1 LQAGSFTAPSSTLSL
16 QGDFL
21 HSGGTFSHNNGTLSL
36 TGSSQTVS
44 CAPSEGTTFYHLTKT
59 SSSSS
64 TLTFTAG
71 RTCTIEGTL
80 TLKGTSSSFLKLRSS
95 SSGTQFTLAPQGS
108 TALQYLDVKDS
119 KILGITI
126 DATDTSLYTNSGNNS
141 GWTFN
146 RAPSILSL
154 SSPYQH
160 TDGSGY
166 LTFTLTYKDPD
177 QDNLSLK
184 IEFSPDEGNT
194 WYKAQIASLSSSS
207 ASLSNSSTYQITSL
221 PSSSSSSSLTITWN
235 TLSSLSAYP
244 LKGRFA
250 HLRLR
255 ITPADP
261 LTTGSP
267 YTYTFSSLVLD
278 NEAPRFPSSSSLSV
292 SYSSSSSS
300 FLLSW
305 GAEGVTEESFSHY
318 AVVWGEDYTAV
329 NTWDTSSASLWNHD
343 DDTNLALASTTTTTI
358 PFSTLPSSTTTTYY
372 FHLRAYDQY
381 GNYSSLTLS
390 SYTLNP
396 SSLTA
401 TTSQTQEKTPSSP
414 SSSLTPST
422 LKEEKPTIAQVLEK
436 LKRGE
441 IPFRTPA
448 AFHLENLA
456 KQARARRARQFQA
469 FHRLFSILGLQ
480 TSSFS
485 LFSSLPSSL
494 NPQTYLASLS
504 RSLASSPLF
513 HKISLLLQKARDNRY
528 RLALKTEQYLSSL
541 LPSRYLYRFSSA
553 LQTLLALLQGKYRY
567 PLAIT
572 GVTVSHPLSHQTL
585 ITWETSR
592 PTWGKL
598 NWGEDLSWDH
608 FSLTNQE
615 APLKQHE
622 VLLSNLK
629 PSTTY
634 YFEIIVKD
642 PLTQEQTYDAF
653 YKFVTPES
661 SSW

>member
-1 LQAGSFTAPSSTLSL
+1 
-16 QGDFL
+16 
-21 HSGGTFSHNNGTLSL
+21 
-36 TGSSQTVS
+36 
-44 CAPSEGTTFYHLTKT
+44 
-59 SSSSS
+59 
-64 TLTFTAG
+64 
-71 RTCTIEGTL
+71 
-80 TLKGTSSSFLKLRSS
+80 
-95 SSGTQFTLAPQGS
+95 
-108 TALQYLDVKDS
+108 
-119 KILGITI
+119 
-126 DATDTSLYTNSGNNS
+126 
-141 GWTFN
+141 
-146 RAPSILSL
+146 
-154 SSPYQH
+154 
-160 TDGSGY
+160 
-166 LTFTLTYKDPD
+166 
-177 QDNLSLK
+177 
-184 IEFSPDEGNT
+184 
-194 WYKAQIASLSSSS
+194 
-207 ASLSNSSTYQITSL
+207 
-221 PSSSSSSSLTITWN
+221 
-235 TLSSLSAYP
+235 
-244 LKGRFA
+244 
-250 HLRLR
+250 
-255 ITPADP
+255 
-261 LTTGSP
+261 
-267 YTYTFSSLVLD
+267 
-278 NEAPRFPSSSSLSV
+278 
-292 SYSSSSSS
+292 
-300 FLLSW
+300 
-305 GAEGVTEESFSHY
+305 
-318 AVVWGEDYTAV
+318 VVWGEDYTAV

-358 PFSTLPSSTTTTYY
+358 PLSTLPSSTTTTYY

-401 TTSQTQEKTPSSP
+401 TTSQTQEKTPSTP